1 MRSMI
6 SVVVL
11 TYNRVH
17 LLRQCVENVLTHTSE
32 ATHEIIVWN
41 NASTDGTREYLD
53 SVSEPRLRV
62 VHHPENIGQNAYA
75 KAFTMATQPYLIELD
90 DDVIDAPARW
100 DETMLDGFR
109 KLPNVGFLAA
119 NLEDDPHDEAA
130 HVMHHVRPHLYTS
143 VTENGIRLLKGPTGG
158 GCAITS
164 RELYDKVGGFRE
176 KNGEVFFLEDAA
188 FIADIERL
196 GFEAAFL
203 EDLRVHHAGGAYYSV
218 PPPEKRKYWSRH
230 HRRHARRSAAKRLLL
245 RVPLVRPLNARYGWF
260 RTPDESA

>member
-1 MRSMI
+1 MI

-11 TYNRVH
+11 TYNRLH
-17 LLRQCVENVLTHTSE
+17 LLRQCVENVLARTSD

-53 SVSEPRLRV
+53 SVSHPRMRV
-62 VHHPENIGQNAYA
+62 VHHPRNIGQNGYA
-75 KAFTMATQPYLIELD
+75 QAFALASQPYLIELD
-90 DDVIDAPARW
+90 DDVIDAPDRW

-109 KLPNVGFLAA
+109 ALPRIGFLAA
-119 NLEDDPHDEAA
+119 NLEDDPNDEAA
-130 HVMHHVRPHLYTS
+130 RVMHHLRPHEYTQ

-164 RELYDKVGGFRE
+164 RELYDRVGGFRE
-176 KNGEVFFLEDAA
+176 KDGEVFFLEDAA

-203 EDLRVHHAGGAYYSV
+203 EELRVHHAGGAYYSA
-218 PPPEKRKYWSRH
+218 PPPEKTAYW
-230 HRRHARRSAAKRLLL
+230 RRHQRRAARRRAGKRLLL

-260 RTPDESA
+260 QPPEESA